1 MDAFSGPPASKRRR
15 IAPFPR
21 RFLAV
26 AAATVFPTVYTRH
39 AQAYQRARM
48 GLLEATSGEPGDD
61 RGDDGAAPRL
71 RRLLFEDNALAR
83 GLRESRR
90 WDRDHGAWLPLLALG
105 LVLALATAGFSATF
119 GYEDAYAAYVAAVLA
134 AAAPP
139 RLRRWYAKID
149 SRDAFWYCTA
159 YDFATASEEIVG
171 HALLLA
177 VVACGVF
184 ASCDCFGLLLL
195 EIVLLSSSLRNVTR
209 AILRPFNELLVAT
222 YLMCVVCLVFTVV
235 GLLAFQSLRG
245 DDHYCKTVKECLF
258 LNVYHGIVNG
268 ELVSVTKHVT
278 NDAATDYHDLLMPS
292 NAELKRML
300 LQLVFNIVVALL
312 LLNMISGI
320 ILDAFTQETIN
331 AQRLAERRANEN
343 FASGLTR
350 AQLEAAELDFA
361 EHQALFSMRNYVHFV
376 GYLAAKDPS
385 IDSPVEAYVRAKNA
399 DADFSWIPLGTCF
412 SLERSKRMRASK
424 SENEVAR
431 LHDRLDAIAAD
442 QERRHAAALE
452 KVDDL
457 AAAVAALSTQLGAP
471 R

>member
-1 MDAFSGPPASKRRR
+1 
-15 IAPFPR
+15 
-21 RFLAV
+21 
-26 AAATVFPTVYTRH
+26 
-39 AQAYQRARM
+39 M